1 MMDKAA
7 FADRIAKLR
16 VAKGLSQHQL
26 SQMLGVKRSV
36 VSYYESGDR
45 LPSYDVLME
54 MSRVFNVSTDYLL
67 KGKDAEIERFVSSV
81 LSLYK
86 NTIKERLPRILEA
99 VDIRKIV
106 EDRINEMDM
115 SEAEKIILDVI
126 SKELRAIV
134 WLGAGLGFI
143 MGFVNCLII

>member
-1 MMDKAA
+1 MMDKSA

-67 KGKDAEIERFVSSV
+67 KGKDASRVIQVSD
-81 LSLYK
+81 LSE
-86 NTIKERLPRILEA
+86 KE
-99 VDIRKIV
+99 
-106 EDRINEMDM
+106 
-115 SEAEKIILDVI
+115 LDVVMGVI
-126 SKELRAIV
+126 NALREKK
-134 WLGAGLGFI
+134 
-143 MGFVNCLII
+143 

>member
-16 VAKGLSQHQL
+16 VSKGLSQHQL
-26 SQMLGVKRSV
+26 SQLLGVKRSV

-67 KGKDAEIERFVSSV
+67 KGKDASKVIYVSD
-81 LSLYK
+81 LSE
-86 NTIKERLPRILEA
+86 KE
-99 VDIRKIV
+99 
-106 EDRINEMDM
+106 
-115 SEAEKIILDVI
+115 LDVVMGVVNL
-126 SKELRAIV
+126 LREKR
-134 WLGAGLGFI
+134 
-143 MGFVNCLII
+143 

>member
-1 MMDKAA
+1 MMDKSA
-7 FADRIAKLR
+7 FADRITKLR

-67 KGKDAEIERFVSSV
+67 KGKDAERIIHASD
-81 LSLYK
+81 LS
-86 NTIKERLPRILEA
+86 E
-99 VDIRKIV
+99 
-106 EDRINEMDM
+106 NE
-115 SEAEKIILDVI
+115 LDVVMGVVNA
-126 SKELRAIV
+126 LRKKK
-134 WLGAGLGFI
+134 
-143 MGFVNCLII
+143 

>member
-67 KGKDAEIERFVSSV
+67 KGKDAERIIYASDLSERE
-81 LSLYK
+81 LD
-86 NTIKERLPRILEA
+86 A
-99 VDIRKIV
+99 VMGVVNALR
-106 EDRINEMDM
+106 
-115 SEAEKIILDVI
+115 EK
-126 SKELRAIV
+126 K
-134 WLGAGLGFI
+134 
-143 MGFVNCLII
+143 

>member
-1 MMDKAA
+1 MMDKSA

-67 KGKDAEIERFVSSV
+67 KGKDASRVIQVSD
-81 LSLYK
+81 LSE
-86 NTIKERLPRILEA
+86 KE
-99 VDIRKIV
+99 
-106 EDRINEMDM
+106 
-115 SEAEKIILDVI
+115 LDVVMGVVNA
-126 SKELRAIV
+126 LREKK
-134 WLGAGLGFI
+134 
-143 MGFVNCLII
+143 